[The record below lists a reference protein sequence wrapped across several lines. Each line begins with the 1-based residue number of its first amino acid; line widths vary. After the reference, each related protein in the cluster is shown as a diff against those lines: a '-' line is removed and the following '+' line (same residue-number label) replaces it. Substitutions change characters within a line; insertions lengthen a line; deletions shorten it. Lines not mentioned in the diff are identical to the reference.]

1 MTRHRASLASP
12 RSQHGVAMVLM
23 IVALAALLLMAG
35 LALDVGH
42 ATLNKSRLQNATDAA
57 ALSAAKALDQTGNT
71 QTATAVAI
79 QAFKNNASAS
89 GNQEMATAYANGSGQ
104 ISITVQY
111 SATLPPFTPGSAV
124 GPYVR
129 VVATG
134 FNWPSWLV
142 EIAGT
147 SRMAVTASA
156 VAGPSPVINNACNI
170 APMMVCG
177 NPAAGAA
184 NLWGYTLNAPTVLK
198 SAAPGSAVGPG
209 NFQLV
214 QLGSQPGAAAVS
226 QNLAGGY
233 AGCVTNGDSV
243 TTQTGNQTGPVAD
256 GVNTRF
262 NEYKGPMG
270 GTQSQYPPDV
280 IDKPA
285 PSTPISLDGSGNIVV
300 TTQGSGKNS
309 GGTTTIVTAS
319 NIDSVT
325 YSYNDYNADVAA
337 GNYDVQPI
345 QNGGIAAF
353 QRRILT
359 VPVADCSGT
368 NNGKSSI
375 PVLGFACYFLLQPVH
390 GTGNTD
396 QIFGQFIGRCDVNGT
411 PGPAPGSGPSP
422 YVIQLYHDPGSG
434 DS

>member
-1 MTRHRASLASP
+1 MTRHLVSFASP
-12 RSQHGVAMVLM
+12 RSQRGVALVL
-23 IVALAALLLMAG
+23 IVAAMAALLLMAG

-57 ALSAAKALDQTGNT
+57 ALSAAKALDQTGDI
-71 QTATAVAI
+71 QTATAVAV
-79 QAFKNNASAS
+79 QAFKNNANGI
-89 GNQEMATAYANGSGQ
+89 GNQELASAYANGSGQ
-104 ISITVQY
+104 ISVTVQY
-111 SATLPPFTPGSAV
+111 SAALPPFTPGSAA

-129 VVATG
+129 VIATG

-142 EIAGT
+142 QLAGA

-156 VAGPSPVINNACNI
+156 VAGPSPRMNNACNI

-177 NPAAGAA
+177 DPAAGAA

-198 SAAPGSAVGPG
+198 SAAPGSSVGPG

-233 AGCVTNGDSV
+233 AGCATNGDSI
-243 TTQTGNQTGPVAD
+243 TTQTGNETGPVAD
-256 GVNTRF
+256 GLNTRF
-262 NEYKGPMG
+262 NEYKGPLG
-270 GTQSQYPPDV
+270 GSQSQYPPDV

-285 PSTPISLDGSGNIVV
+285 PSTPLSVDANGNIVV
-300 TTQGSGKNS
+300 TAQGSGKNS

-319 NIDSVT
+319 NIDT
-325 YSYNDYNADVAA
+325 IAYSYKDYNADVAN
-337 GNYDVQPI
+337 GNYDVQPV
-345 QNGGIAAF
+345 QNGGTAAF

-359 VPVADCSGT
+359 MPVADCSGT
-368 NNGKSSI
+368 NNGKSTI
-375 PVLGFACYFLLQPVH
+375 PVLGFACYFLLQPVA

-396 QIFGQFIGRCDVNGT
+396 QVFGQFIGRCDVNGT
-411 PGPAPGSGPSP
+411 PGPAPGGGPGP
-422 YVIQLYHDPGSG
+422 YVIQLYHDPDSG